1 MENKSQKTTR
11 AVSQAQTREKLI
23 TAAQELFTQHGLN
36 GTSIDKIVAKAGFS
50 KGAFYSNFA
59 SKEDLMLSL
68 LRKHKDDTFESF
80 ADLIEKSAP
89 EDLLDQI
96 EKWLIDG
103 NQDKDWIIFN
113 YELAINAA
121 RNPEFSADYAEFMA
135 AQYKAL
141 EETLSA
147 IFAKL
152 NLKPKIPICELA
164 VIIKQLSH
172 SAALQ
177 SLAEGGGKLEGRG
190 LVAFLRKIAE

>member
-1 MENKSQKTTR
+1 MEKKSQRTTR
-11 AVSQAQTREKLI
+11 AVSQAQTRDKLFA
-23 TAAQELFTQHGLN
+23 AAQELFTQHGLN

-50 KGAFYSNFA
+50 KGAFYSNFN

-80 ADLIEKSAP
+80 ADLIENSAP
-89 EDLLDQI
+89 EDLLAQI
-96 EKWLIDG
+96 EKWLVEG

-135 AQYKAL
+135 AQYRAL
-141 EETLSA
+141 EETLNA

-152 NLKPKIPICELA
+152 GLKPKIPTRELA
-164 VIIKQLSH
+164 IIVKQLSH
-172 SAALQ
+172 STALQ
-177 SLAEGGGKLEGRG
+177 SFAEGETKLGGRD
-190 LVAFLRKIAE
+190 LVDFVRSIAE

>member
-1 MENKSQKTTR
+1 MEKKSQRTTR
-11 AVSQAQTREKLI
+11 AVSQAQTRDKLI
-23 TAAQELFTQHGLN
+23 AAAQELFTQHGLN

-50 KGAFYSNFA
+50 KGAFYSNFN

-80 ADLIEKSAP
+80 ADLIESSAP

-96 EKWLIDG
+96 EKWLVEG

-121 RNPEFSADYAEFMA
+121 RNPEFTADYAEFMA

-141 EETLSA
+141 EETLDA

-152 NLKPKIPICELA
+152 GLKPKIPTRELA
-164 VIIKQLSH
+164 VIVKQLSH
-172 SAALQ
+172 STALQ
-177 SLAEGGGKLEGRG
+177 SFAEGDTKLGGRD
-190 LVAFLRKIAE
+190 LVAFVRSIAE